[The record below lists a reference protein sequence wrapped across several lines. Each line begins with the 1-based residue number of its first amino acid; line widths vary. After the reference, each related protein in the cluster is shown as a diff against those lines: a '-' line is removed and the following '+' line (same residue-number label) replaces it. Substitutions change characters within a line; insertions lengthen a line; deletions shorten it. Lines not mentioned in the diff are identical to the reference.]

1 MCFPHPRLISIL
13 DDHLHAFISSFVF
26 LCPTFMCVCLCLY
39 VCMSISTYV
48 CMLENNIFVYICQ
61 YIFMYIVDIFIC
73 PFICFIQIFKI
84 YLFIHVIESCGN
96 SYCCYYC
103 LILLPPFYSTSNYH
117 CYCLFLYYDHNFN
130 YYFFSSTPTTL

>member
-1 MCFPHPRLISIL
+1 
-13 DDHLHAFISSFVF
+13 
-26 LCPTFMCVCLCLY
+26 
-39 VCMSISTYV
+39 
-48 CMLENNIFVYICQ
+48 MLENNIFVYICQ
-61 YIFMYIVDIFIC
+61 YIFMYIVDIFIW

-117 CYCLFLYYDHNFN
+117 CYYLFLYYDHNFN
-130 YYFFSSTPTTL
+130 YYFFFVYTNNPMSIATTNHSCDSNCPTTATTAATPNINNGNPGFGPILPS